1 MHKLALAVANK
12 NYSSWSMRPWV
23 LLREAGIPF
32 EEISLRFSDEGRIP
46 GVERYSPSGQVPVLL
61 VDDEPVWE
69 SLAICETVAELFPD
83 KHLWP
88 RDARA
93 RGRARSVCAEM
104 HAGLR
109 SLRGAMPM
117 NIRASHPGKGMNP
130 AVQGD
135 IDRVVRIW
143 QDCRAYSDADTEGEG
158 SMLFGA
164 FGVADAM
171 FAPVVSRFVTYAVA
185 LPAVAQAYADAVLG
199 LSAVREWM
207 DAARRE
213 TEFVRADEPYA

>member
-1 MHKLALAVANK
+1 
-12 NYSSWSMRPWV
+12 
-23 LLREAGIPF
+23 
-32 EEISLRFSDEGRIP
+32 
-46 GVERYSPSGQVPVLL
+46 
-61 VDDEPVWE
+61 
-69 SLAICETVAELFPD
+69 
-83 KHLWP
+83 
-88 RDARA
+88 
-93 RGRARSVCAEM
+93 
-104 HAGLR
+104 
-109 SLRGAMPM
+109 M

-143 QDCRAYSDADTEGEG
+143 QDCRAYSDADAEGEG

-185 LPAVAQAYADAVLG
+185 LPPVAQAYADAVLG

-207 DAARRE
+207 HAARRE